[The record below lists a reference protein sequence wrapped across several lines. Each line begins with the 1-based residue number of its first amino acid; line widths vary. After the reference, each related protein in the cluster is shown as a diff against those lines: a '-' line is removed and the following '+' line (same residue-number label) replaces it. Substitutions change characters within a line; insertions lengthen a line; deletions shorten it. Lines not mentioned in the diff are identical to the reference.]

1 MYGVDVVRAL
11 AGGVQPVLGGLQ
23 RRIRHRTISNFINK
37 MSQFSRYCD
46 VDLWNK
52 VVERRA
58 DDEVDA
64 TMISSGVAGATPLDV
79 QEAAVEDED
88 ESAAPSDT

>member
-1 MYGVDVVRAL
+1 MDRVDVVRAL

-37 MSQFSRYCD
+37 MSQFSRYRD

-58 DDEVDA
+58 DDEV
-64 TMISSGVAGATPLDV
+64 GCHLDLLRCCR
-79 QEAAVEDED
+79 
-88 ESAAPSDT
+88 SDTVGRPGSCGGRRR